1 MRKMKQ
7 LYTQYKDFIMEV
19 LHFGIVGVVNTLMGW
34 LIMFLLYNLVHLNY
48 WLSSAISYLIGG
60 IYSYHANS
68 RVTFKVEERDRWLP
82 WRFAVNVIVCYL
94 AAYSVAQPLVKYV
107 LSSQPKVIVDNIA
120 MVVGTGLYIIMN
132 FFGQKF
138 FVFRKRNI
146 KAQEDRGEEKVE

>member
-138 FVFRKRNI
+138 LVFRKRNI

>member
-1 MRKMKQ
+1 MRKMEQ

-138 FVFRKRNI
+138 LVFRKRNI
-146 KAQEDRGEEKVE
+146 KTQEDRGEEKVE

>member
-68 RVTFKVEERDRWLP
+68 RVTFRVEERDRWLP
-82 WRFAVNVIVCYL
+82 WRFAVNVIICYL
-94 AAYSVAQPLVKYV
+94 AAYSVAKPLVKYV
-107 LSSQPKVIVDNIA
+107 LSAQPKVIVDNIA

-138 FVFRKRNI
+138 LVFRKRNI
-146 KAQEDRGEEKVE
+146 KAQEERGEEKVE

>member
-1 MRKMKQ
+1 MRKMQQ

-68 RVTFKVEERDRWLP
+68 RVTFKVEKRDRLLP
-82 WRFAVNVIVCYL
+82 WRFAVNVIICYL

-107 LSSQPKVIVDNIA
+107 LSAQPKVIVDNIA

-138 FVFRKRNI
+138 LVFRKKSI
-146 KAQEDRGEEKVE
+146 KAREDRGEEKAE

>member
-94 AAYSVAQPLVKYV
+94 AAYSVAQPLVKFA

>member
-1 MRKMKQ
+1 MGKMKQ

>member
-7 LYTQYKDFIMEV
+7 LYMQYKDFIMEV

-48 WLSSAISYLIGG
+48 WFSSAISYLIGG

-68 RVTFKVEERDRWLP
+68 RVTFKVEERDRLLP
-82 WRFAVNVIVCYL
+82 WRFAVNVIICYL
-94 AAYSVAQPLVKYV
+94 TAYSVAQPLVKYI
-107 LSSQPKVIVDNIA
+107 LSAQPKVIVDNIA

-138 FVFRKRNI
+138 FVFRKKNI
-146 KAQEDRGEEKVE
+146 RTQENRGEEKAE

>member
-7 LYTQYKDFIMEV
+7 LYTQYKDFIMEI

-138 FVFRKRNI
+138 LVFRKRNI
-146 KAQEDRGEEKVE
+146 RAREDRGEEKVE

>member
-68 RVTFKVEERDRWLP
+68 RVTFKVEERDRRLP

-138 FVFRKRNI
+138 LVFRKRNI
-146 KAQEDRGEEKVE
+146 KTQEDRGEEKVE